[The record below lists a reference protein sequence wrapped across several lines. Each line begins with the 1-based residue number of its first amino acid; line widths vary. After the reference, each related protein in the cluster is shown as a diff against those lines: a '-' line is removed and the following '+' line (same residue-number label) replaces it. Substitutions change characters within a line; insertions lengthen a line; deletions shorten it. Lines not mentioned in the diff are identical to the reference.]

1 VLYLADTSR
10 TAPFNISDLGS
21 IHLKITK
28 ASQRQKLL
36 RIDIL
41 AEQSTIFLHISMET
55 KNWPFSI
62 RNESRVEFTFYQA
75 VSGLVRGLILYTFL
89 LMVVGSV

>member
-1 VLYLADTSR
+1 MLYLADKNR

-62 RNESRVEFTFYQA
+62 RNESHIEFTFHQA
-75 VSGLVRGLILYTFL
+75 VSGLVCGFL
-89 LMVVGSV
+89 PG